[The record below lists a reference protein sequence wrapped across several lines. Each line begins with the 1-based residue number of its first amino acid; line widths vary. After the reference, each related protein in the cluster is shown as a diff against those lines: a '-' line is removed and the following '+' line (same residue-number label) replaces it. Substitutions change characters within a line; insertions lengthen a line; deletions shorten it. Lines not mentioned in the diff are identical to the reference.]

1 MALERALIRPTTD
14 TRKFDPTTDT
24 LEVSDI
30 DYVGAITI
38 GTVSST
44 GIDIGKAGILTT
56 IKGDFQVDG
65 TSTLVDTITA
75 QGDVNLGDGGDTI
88 NLGFDL
94 TDVVNF
100 NTNLTGAAGTLIDL
114 VTNGAYLNLPTEAQA
129 VAVDGTDGYLRLN
142 VSGAPNVLEFLDIG
156 VGWVT
161 VSFVG
166 SVTLDDAYN
175 ASGGASTITVDAGDV
190 TWNEV
195 GAYSFVV
202 DVSGCTGVADGFFV
216 EDGTDYF
223 RLTHK
228 AANTLALG
236 AELSSVSL
244 SASLTADIDAVG
256 ALSLNSSGGVI
267 NIGNDAVAQNINIGT
282 AGARAIAIGSAT
294 ATAITLDAIAI
305 SLDASNNSNYSISAN
320 DAGVI
325 TLTLSA
331 VNAGAGKAYVDI
343 YSDDST
349 YLRSTAGTVLI
360 DAGSNLELNSSGGVI
375 NIGNDAVAQ
384 NINIGTAGARAIAI
398 GSATATAI
406 TLDAIAISLDASNNS
421 NYSISANDAGV
432 ITLTLSAV
440 NAGAGKAYV
449 DIYSDDSTYLRS
461 TAGTVLIDAGSN
473 LELNS
478 SGGVIN
484 IGNDAVAQN
493 INIGTAGARA
503 IAIGSATATAI
514 TLDAVGGISLD
525 AEDTSDFVVQAN
537 SVANKYLMM
546 SVSNSGGGDSTLH
559 LLADDVGGGGACNMV
574 VRAGTN
580 ITIDAGGVLE
590 LNSSAG
596 VIGIGNDAV
605 AQNINIGTGAAA
617 RTITVGNTTGATGLV
632 FNAGTGD
639 VDINAS
645 SAIKLDGT
653 QSSNWTTTTNFAGD
667 TTLTIA
673 ITNAGAGDGN
683 IDVDADGAIYL
694 DAAGRSGTKINTNT
708 GDKVVIGNTALGT
721 RTSVAGDSFS
731 VTTNLDASFSCNAAA
746 AALYVNDAVD
756 TDLVGFASASIVGAL
771 NELKEG
777 YLAYG
782 VYNVVA
788 NTYAFNDFTV
798 SVILVDYTATGTC
811 TVTIDSDQIAVS
823 GRSFV
828 IKDSGQNAAAN
839 NITVETE
846 GAETIEGEANFV
858 INTDG
863 GWLTFVS
870 DGTNL
875 HLI

>member
-256 ALSLNSSGGVI
+256 ALS
-267 NIGNDAVAQNINIGT
+267 
-282 AGARAIAIGSAT
+282 
-294 ATAITLDAIAI
+294 
-305 SLDASNNSNYSISAN
+305 
-320 DAGVI
+320 
-325 TLTLSA
+325 
-331 VNAGAGKAYVDI
+331 
-343 YSDDST
+343 
-349 YLRSTAGTVLI
+349 
-360 DAGSNLELNSSGGVI
+360 LNSSGGVI